1 MEQASKLNPAFACR
15 GGVKLRA
22 GIFIISILIIIA
34 IFAPFIAKYNPN
46 KIEIAEALLGPSA
59 KHFFGTDQLGRDIF
73 SRMLFGARVSL
84 LVGIIAMGIATLV
97 GLFLG
102 AVAGFFGGLADALLM
117 RFVDIMLC
125 FPTFFLILAVVALLE
140 PSMFNIM
147 AIIGLTSWMSV
158 ARIVRAEVLSLK
170 EREFILAI
178 KALGASNVRII
189 LRHLLPN
196 ALGPVI
202 VNATLGVAGAI
213 LLESSLSFLGLGIQ
227 PPTPSWG
234 NILAESKAVLGLAW
248 WLSLFPGLAIL
259 ITVLAFNLL
268 GEGLRESQ

>member
-1 MEQASKLNPAFACR
+1 MLQANKL
-15 GGVKLRA
+15 KLRA

>member
-1 MEQASKLNPAFACR
+1 MGQANKLSPVLACR
-15 GGVKLRA
+15 GGIKLRA
-22 GIFIISILIIIA
+22 GAFIISILVLIA

-59 KHFFGTDQLGRDIF
+59 KHFFGTDQLGRDVF
-73 SRMLFGARVSL
+73 SRMIFGARVSL

-102 AVAGFFGGLADALLM
+102 AAAGFFGGLIDAMLM
-117 RFVDIMLC
+117 RFADIMLC

-158 ARIVRAEVLSLK
+158 ARIVRAEILSLK

-234 NILAESKAVLGLAW
+234 NILSESKSVLGLAW
-248 WLSLFPGLAIL
+248 WLSLFPGLSIL

-268 GEGLRESQ
+268 GEGLRENQ